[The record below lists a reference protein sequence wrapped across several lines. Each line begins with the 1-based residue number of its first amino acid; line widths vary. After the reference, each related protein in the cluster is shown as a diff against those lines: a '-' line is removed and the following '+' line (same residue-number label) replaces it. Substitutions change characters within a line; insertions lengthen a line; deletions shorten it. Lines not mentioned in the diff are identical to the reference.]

1 MAKQQTFNDKGKK
14 KGAGNDMIAVKV
26 VSMEKT
32 ERGTHKFN
40 EKLIKVKDLAEVEA
54 AVKL

>member
-1 MAKQQTFNDKGKK
+1 MAKQQSFNDKAKK
-14 KGAGNDMIAVKV
+14 KGAGADLIAVKV

-40 EKLIKVKDLAEVEA
+40 EKFVKVKDLAEVEA
-54 AVKL
+54 LAKV

>member
-1 MAKQQTFNDKGKK
+1 MAKQQTFNEKGKK

-40 EKLIKVKDLAEVEA
+40 VKFVKVKDLAEVEQV
-54 AVKL
+54 VKL